1 MAKIDKMAAII
12 DQNEDMKNVLNANLM
27 VEQNKALRNQLT
39 AMHRQLNTK
48 DEEIEKLQQK

>member
-1 MAKIDKMAAII
+1 MAAII

-27 VEQNKALRNQLT
+27 VEQNKALRNQVT